1 MIYFLK
7 IFIYSILTCGLVFS
21 SISIPPSYAQTI
33 PITKS
38 DFMDKVIFDGKWSFV
53 QEWKPTSLTTVD
65 TPSGSLYI
73 RTAHQG
79 DSIYVF
85 VDSAFDTK
93 PVRGSDRATI
103 CFDSN
108 VNKTAIANSND
119 YCFVGIV
126 GQNSTSIFQ
135 GGSPLAF
142 TDNFKKIES
151 PSGVIGIGGI
161 SDQYDIYGFAPHPSF
176 EFKIPKALLGNSDSY
191 GFFVQFYDANS
202 NKFYS
207 WPQAQDG
214 TYYFH
219 IPSPDKWG
227 EIISPDHT
235 MPESQFPVF
244 ALVLAFFILIYFN
257 RSISR
262 HFKNNLF
269 KQI

>member
-1 MIYFLK
+1 MI
-7 IFIYSILTCGLVFS
+7 CGLIFS
-21 SISIPPSYAQTI
+21 FISNPPSYAQTI

-53 QEWKPTSLTTVD
+53 QEWKPTSLTTID

-79 DSIYVF
+79 DSIYVL

-93 PVRGSDRATI
+93 PVRESDRATV

-119 YCFVGIV
+119 HCFVGIV

-161 SDQYDIYGFAPHPSF
+161 SDQYDIYGFSPHPSF
-176 EFKIPKALLGNSDSY
+176 EFKIPKDLLGNSDSY

-214 TYYFH
+214 TYYSH

-235 MPESQFPVF
+235 MPESQFPIIV
-244 ALVLAFFILIYFN
+244 LVLAFFILIYFN

-269 KQI
+269 K